1 MATLREMTAADVPAV
16 AALHVA
22 TFNETHT
29 VANNGPSYALREQ
42 QWRSAFE
49 NHDGTWFGVVIEG
62 ENCELI
68 GFAKGCP
75 HDGGVPG
82 YSGELNKIY
91 LLRRYHRR
99 GLGRRLLV
107 EVARR
112 FLERGVESML
122 LFGDARSPTNR
133 FYEAMGAERI
143 LAAKSGEFHGSY
155 GWRDLRAL
163 LARCDAASGARN
175 TAGSA
180 KVTL

>member
-1 MATLREMTAADVPAV
+1 MTALREMTAADVPAV

-29 VANNGPSYALREQ
+29 RNNDGPSYAVREQ
-42 QWRSAFE
+42 QWRNAFA
-49 NHDGTWFGVVIEG
+49 NHDGTWFGVVIED
-62 ENCELI
+62 ENGELI

-75 HDGGVPG
+75 HDGAIPG
-82 YSGELNKIY
+82 YAGELNKIY

-99 GLGRRLLV
+99 GLGRRLLA

-122 LFGDARSPTNR
+122 LFGDARSPTNG

-143 LAAKSGEFHGSY
+143 LAPNSYEFHGSY
-155 GWRDLRAL
+155 GWRGLRAL
-163 LARCDAASGARN
+163 LARCEAGGGQPGAS
-175 TAGSA
+175 S
-180 KVTL
+180 L

>member
-1 MATLREMTAADVPAV
+1 MTVSVRDMTAADVPAV

-29 VANNGPSYALREQ
+29 VNNNGPSFALREQ

-49 NHDGTWFGVVIEG
+49 NHDGTWFGVVIEAEHG
-62 ENCELI
+62 ELI
-68 GFAKGCP
+68 GFAKGRP

-82 YSGELNKIY
+82 YAGELNKIY

-99 GLGRRLLV
+99 GLGRRLLA

-112 FLERGVESML
+112 FLARGVDSML
-122 LFGDARSPTNR
+122 LFGDPRSPSNR

-155 GWRDLRAL
+155 GWQDLRAL
-163 LARCDAASGARN
+163 LERCDAASNRFDA
-175 TAGSA
+175 SSP
-180 KVTL
+180 

>member
-1 MATLREMTAADVPAV
+1 MTVTVRDMTAADVPAV

-29 VANNGPSYALREQ
+29 VDNRGPSYALREQ

-49 NHDGTWFGVVIEG
+49 NHDGTWFGVVIEAEHG
-62 ENCELI
+62 ELI

-75 HDGGVPG
+75 HDGGVSG
-82 YSGELNKIY
+82 YAGELNKIY

-99 GLGRRLLV
+99 GLGRRLLA

-122 LFGDARSPTNR
+122 LFGDARSPSNR

-143 LAAKSGEFHGSY
+143 LAPKSGEFHGSY

-163 LARCDAASGARN
+163 LERCGVESVRRA
-175 TAGSA
+175 
-180 KVTL
+180 